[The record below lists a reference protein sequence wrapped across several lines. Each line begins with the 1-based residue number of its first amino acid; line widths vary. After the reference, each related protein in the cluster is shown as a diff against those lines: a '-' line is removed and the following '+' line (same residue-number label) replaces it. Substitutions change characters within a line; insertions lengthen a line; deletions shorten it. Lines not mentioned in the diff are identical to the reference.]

1 MENIRKLEIHRL
13 IKELDYIK
21 SDLNYKSEI
30 LSETDSEFIKNV
42 NLFLDKHPDLKEV
55 FDEKITSMSSV
66 IVNESIKKK
75 SEILVDDEVNYEVVE
90 VHKDSK
96 LKSLYRSIVK
106 TTHPDKLKDDG
117 LKDLYI
123 EASIAYENN
132 NILPILT
139 ICDRLMIPYDV
150 TEEETTLIKTEISSL
165 RDRISFLESTF
176 TWQWYNH
183 SDNNVKDMVI
193 LSYIKAQLIK

>member
-30 LSETDSEFIKNV
+30 LSNIDIEFIKNV
-42 NLFLDKHPDLKEV
+42 NIFLEKHPSLKEV
-55 FDEKITSMSSV
+55 FEDKVNTKDNFKVDESQDT
-66 IVNESIKKK
+66 
-75 SEILVDDEVNYEVVE
+75 LVDIEDIKPIDEEIYRNPKI
-90 VHKDSK
+90 KD
-96 LKSLYRSIVK
+96 LYRSIVK
-106 TTHPDKLKDDG
+106 STHPDKLGNDI

-132 NILPILT
+132 NMLPIFT
-139 ICDRLMIPYDV
+139 ICDRLMIPYELSD
-150 TEEETTLIKTEISSL
+150 EETILIKSEINSL
-165 RDRISFLESTF
+165 RDRVSFLETTF
-176 TWQWYNH
+176 TWQWYNQD
-183 SDNNVKDMVI
+183 SESIKERVI